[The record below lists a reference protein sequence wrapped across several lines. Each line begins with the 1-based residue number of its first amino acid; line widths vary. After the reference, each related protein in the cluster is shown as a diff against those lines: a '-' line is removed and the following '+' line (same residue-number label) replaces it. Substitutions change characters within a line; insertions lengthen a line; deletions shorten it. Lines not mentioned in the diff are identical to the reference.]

1 MEKPPVF
8 APASLLA
15 AAAAWTLTLAFGE
28 PEIGST
34 AATVA
39 AADLLIVT
47 LVAII
52 GLVVTRAQWARRFSL
67 VVIGLMAVMALAMP
81 ISNYWVIALLLSGLA
96 VAAVTGPYLD
106 DYLKPPETGG
116 PPPKSVVLLLLLLTL
131 PGVAAF
137 LSGSPLSAPAWAL
150 VIGSPIVAW
159 AYGKAMP
166 VGLWAARTA
175 IPALGLAASW
185 GLDWWAIV
193 LLIAAIGGEA
203 WLAWS
208 KEVGLAVSGPNR
220 APATRGLP
228 IPPELAPR
236 EVLAAAGLDDHGR
249 PIGDRASTG
258 SQTEEG
264 DG

>member
-1 MEKPPVF
+1 
-8 APASLLA
+8 LLA
-15 AAAAWTLTLAFGE
+15 AAAAWVLTLAFGE

-52 GLVVTRAQWARRFSL
+52 GLVVTRAKWARRFSV

-96 VAAVTGPYLD
+96 VVAVTGPYLD
-106 DYLKPPETGG
+106 DYLRPPETGG
-116 PPPKSVVLLLLLLTL
+116 PPPKSVVLLLLLLIL
-131 PGVAAF
+131 PGVTAF
-137 LSGSPLSAPAWAL
+137 LSGSPLSVAAWAL
-150 VIGSPIVAW
+150 AIGSPIVAW

-166 VGLWAARTA
+166 VGLWAARIA
-175 IPALGLAASW
+175 VPAFGLAALW

-193 LLIAAIGGEA
+193 LLVIAVGVEA

-208 KEVGLAVSGPNR
+208 KEVGLAVSGPDR

-236 EVLAAAGLDDHGR
+236 EVLAAAGLDERGR
-249 PIGDRASTG
+249 RTGDPASTG
-258 SQTEEG
+258 SPTEDI

>member
-1 MEKPPVF
+1 VEEPPVF

-15 AAAAWTLTLAFGE
+15 AAAAWALTLAFGE
-28 PEIGST
+28 PEIGSI

-52 GLVVTRAQWARRFSL
+52 GLVVAKAIWARRFSM
-67 VVIGLMAVMALAMP
+67 VVIGLTGLMALLLP

-96 VAAVTGPYLD
+96 VVAVTGPYLD
-106 DYLKPPETGG
+106 DYLQPPETGG

-131 PGVAAF
+131 PGVTAF
-137 LSGSPLSAPAWAL
+137 LSGSPLSAAAWAV

-175 IPALGLAASW
+175 IPALGIAASW
-185 GLDWWAIV
+185 GLAWWAIV
-193 LLIAAIGGEA
+193 LLVATMGAEA

-208 KEVGLAVSGPNR
+208 KEVGSAVSGPDR
-220 APATRGLP
+220 PPGARGLP

-249 PIGDRASTG
+249 RIDDAPGTG
-258 SQTEEG
+258 NQTEEG